1 MQKQENT
8 LETENITKLF
18 IRLVIPA
25 VISQL
30 VTLAYN
36 MVDRIYVGHIS
47 EKGALA
53 LTGLGI
59 CMPVTI
65 ILSAFAQ
72 LIGFGGAPRISSFL
86 GQHDRCS
93 AERTLGTCTLCAV
106 CVGAALTGIMFLF
119 SEACLR
125 LFGASASTLP
135 FAREY
140 FNIYILGT
148 ISVELATG
156 LVFFITAQGYSRIA
170 MISVLLGAGTNI
182 LLDPVFIFYFDLG
195 VRGAAIATVISQTIS
210 CMWVVGFLIRRG
222 QIQLRIKYMR
232 FDKEMLLPALALGVS
247 PFVQIITESLTSIC
261 FNRSLLR
268 YGGNLAV
275 GAMTIFST
283 VMQFATLPLNGIA
296 NGAQPVISYNL
307 GAGKLER
314 VRKCCKL
321 VLKTGLTYSVLLWL
335 VIQQI
340 PTLFPNIF
348 TEDETLAKYS
358 SSMIRY
364 FFAMLWV
371 MGAQIC
377 CQLMFVAL
385 ENAKT
390 SLFLA
395 LVRKVFLLVP
405 LIFLLPLIL
414 PDPVVAV
421 YLAEP
426 ITDTLACT
434 ATVTMFVGY
443 YRKYLSSL
451 QK

>member
-1 MQKQENT
+1 
-8 LETENITKLF
+8 
-18 IRLVIPA
+18 
-25 VISQL
+25 
-30 VTLAYN
+30 
-36 MVDRIYVGHIS
+36 
-47 EKGALA
+47 
-53 LTGLGI
+53 
-59 CMPVTI
+59 
-65 ILSAFAQ
+65 
-72 LIGFGGAPRISSFL
+72 
-86 GQHDRCS
+86 
-93 AERTLGTCTLCAV
+93 
-106 CVGAALTGIMFLF
+106 MFLF

-148 ISVELATG
+148 MPVELATG

-210 CMWVVGFLIRRG
+210 CIWVVGFLIRRG
-222 QIQLRIKYMR
+222 QIRLRIKYMR

-268 YGGNLAV
+268 YGGNLTV